1 MSILSKPA
9 AVNSSHGIQ
18 KVPSSSSFGR
28 STTKLDAGGGA
39 AGAFAHTDAD
49 AGRFDRPSTAPP
61 TQELARPQFGRG
73 SAAAAEAVTEV
84 RGGQGAAEV
93 FSGQHFGDDR
103 FARNDTVGAAAASAQ
118 FERPQFARKAT
129 KFHDD
134 GNAYDVFGRSLGVDT
149 NADGVEN
156 TFDPSENVQVNMGE
170 GAEEPPAPE
179 EPREPTEPRFTRL
192 GVDTTADGEENT
204 YDPSENVH
212 VHMGSGSDEPPAPEE
227 APEPTQPRFTRKG
240 VDTNADGQANT
251 YVHSPPPN
259 ISLEHCQLADQELSC
274 GVQVRPERERGGA
287 LRPVCD
293 GPRGC
298 PGEPRRADPALGA
311 GGGGARRRRCG
322 HGCQRGDGD
331 GHGGQGEDGRAHL
344 ALVSDPARA
353 ATVCER
359 AGRRAVP
366 RRRKRAGLCKCIGE
380 WARSLPHPRALLP
393 AARAQSPLPHSSS
406 ALFVNVT
413 CCALKL

>member
-1 MSILSKPA
+1 MSYFLAGDDYEEPA
-9 AVNSSHGIQ
+9 RRIRGRGGFNAHQTAEAHVFGAADPSERFAHREAAAPAPEPVERPKFGRGSAHGANSRGGSEAAAALGGDDDAGRFDR
-18 KVPSSSSFGR
+18 PGTASADELRAAAAEAASSSFGR

-39 AGAFAHTDAD
+39 AGAFAHADAD

-251 YVHSPPPN
+251 YVHSAPTSYV
-259 ISLEHCQLADQELSC
+259 ILSAC
-274 GVQVRPERERGGA
+274 
-287 LRPVCD
+287 
-293 GPRGC
+293 
-298 PGEPRRADPALGA
+298 
-311 GGGGARRRRCG
+311 
-322 HGCQRGDGD
+322 
-331 GHGGQGEDGRAHL
+331 
-344 ALVSDPARA
+344 
-353 ATVCER
+353 
-359 AGRRAVP
+359 
-366 RRRKRAGLCKCIGE
+366 
-380 WARSLPHPRALLP
+380 
-393 AARAQSPLPHSSS
+393 
-406 ALFVNVT
+406 
-413 CCALKL
+413 